1 MKPFIKVLCVIAGY
15 LIGSIPW
22 ALIIGKVF
30 YNTDVREYGSGNLG
44 ATNAGRVL
52 GKGVFY
58 LVTVL
63 DATKA
68 LIVFE
73 IVSLF
78 DPDLALVCGIAT
90 VLGLD
95 ESLVI
100 HTISDMEQEQ
110 IICGYNTVINWDKTD
125 DERVTALI
133 EVKVTPQRGEGFDRV
148 AERIYNYEE
157 VTSLY
162 LMSGGFDMTV
172 FIEGKTMKEVA
183 QFVARKLAP
192 MEGVL
197 STSTHFVLKKY
208 KESGTKLEQQ
218 KKDER
223 LVVTA

>member
-1 MKPFIKVLCVIAGY
+1 MTDIRNKILK
-15 LIGSIPW
+15 LIQH
-22 ALIIGKVF
+22 
-30 YNTDVREYGSGNLG
+30 
-44 ATNAGRVL
+44 NAGLSTR
-52 GKGVFY
+52 
-58 LVTVL
+58 
-63 DATKA
+63 D
-68 LIVFE
+68 
-73 IVSLF
+73 
-78 DPDLALVCGIAT
+78 IA
-90 VLGLD
+90 VMLGLD

-110 IICGYNTVINWDKTD
+110 IICGYHTIINWDKTG

-133 EVKVTPQRGEGFDRV
+133 EVKVVPQRGEGFDRV

-162 LMSGGFDMTV
+162 LMSGGFDMAV

-197 STSTHFVLKKY
+197 STSTHFVMKKY
-208 KESGTKLEQQ
+208 KEAGTRMEQQ

>member
-1 MKPFIKVLCVIAGY
+1 M
-15 LIGSIPW
+15 
-22 ALIIGKVF
+22 
-30 YNTDVREYGSGNLG
+30 E
-44 ATNAGRVL
+44 
-52 GKGVFY
+52 
-58 LVTVL
+58 
-63 DATKA
+63 TK
-68 LIVFE
+68 
-73 IVSLF
+73 
-78 DPDLALVCGIAT
+78 DIAT
-90 VLGLD
+90 MLGLD
-95 ESLVI
+95 EALVI
-100 HTISDMEQEQ
+100 HTIKEMEEEQ

-192 MEGVL
+192 MDGVL

>member
-1 MKPFIKVLCVIAGY
+1 MKTKILRLIQHNSKMSTKDIATMLG
-15 LIGSIPW
+15 LEE
-22 ALIIGKVF
+22 
-30 YNTDVREYGSGNLG
+30 TDVI
-44 ATNAGRVL
+44 NA
-52 GKGVFY
+52 
-58 LVTVL
+58 
-63 DATKA
+63 
-68 LIVFE
+68 
-73 IVSLF
+73 
-78 DPDLALVCGIAT
+78 IAE
-90 VLGLD
+90 LERD
-95 ESLVI
+95 
-100 HTISDMEQEQ
+100 Q
-110 IICGYNTVINWDKTD
+110 IICGYNTIINWDKTN

-133 EVKVTPQRGEGFDRV
+133 EVKVQPMRGEGFDRV

-197 STSTHFVLKKY
+197 STATHFVLKKY
-208 KESGTKLEQQ
+208 KETGTKLEQN

>member
-1 MKPFIKVLCVIAGY
+1 MQSKKTEILRMIRNNAKLTVKDIAVMLGSEEEEVNTLIK
-15 LIGSIPW
+15 
-22 ALIIGKVF
+22 
-30 YNTDVREYGSGNLG
+30 E
-44 ATNAGRVL
+44 
-52 GKGVFY
+52 
-58 LVTVL
+58 
-63 DATKA
+63 
-68 LIVFE
+68 
-73 IVSLF
+73 
-78 DPDLALVCGIAT
+78 
-90 VLGLD
+90 
-95 ESLVI
+95 
-100 HTISDMEQEQ
+100 MEDEQ

-133 EVKVTPQRGEGFDRV
+133 EVKVQPQRGEGFDRI

-183 QFVARKLAP
+183 QFVGRKLSP

-208 KESGTKLEQQ
+208 KEAGTKVEQR

-223 LVVTA
+223 QVVTA